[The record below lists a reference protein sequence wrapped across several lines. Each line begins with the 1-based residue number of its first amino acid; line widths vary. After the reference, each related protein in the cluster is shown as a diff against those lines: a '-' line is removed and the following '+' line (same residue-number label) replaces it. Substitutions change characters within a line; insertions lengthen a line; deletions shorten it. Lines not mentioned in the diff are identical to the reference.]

1 MKDLVTSYETLCCSM
16 SLKTHFLHSHLDS
29 FHVSC
34 DATRDEHGVRSYQNV
49 SSMENTYM
57 GKRSA
62 AILADYCWKLKMDAL
77 EIQYK
82 RQTKRALFNS
92 YKFIVVSCFLTAI

>member
-1 MKDLVTSYETLCCSM
+1 MEDLVTSYETLCCSI
-16 SLKTHFLHSHLDS
+16 SLKMHFLLSHLDY

-34 DATRDEHGVRSYQNV
+34 DATRDEHGVQSDQGI
-49 SSMENTYM
+49 SAMENTYK
-57 GKRSA
+57 GKRCA
-62 AILADYCWKLKMDAL
+62 AILADYCWKSERDAL

-92 YKFIVVSCFLTAI
+92 YKFTVVSCFLTAI